1 MRNVFSAI
9 TLLGGLVTL
18 LAVLIFLCCMIFCP
32 SEPPLWPL
40 TMALFSLCLSLIAK
54 VIGIIVNGSSD
65 NDEND
70 SIQ

>member
-1 MRNVFSAI
+1 M
-9 TLLGGLVTL
+9 
-18 LAVLIFLCCMIFCP
+18 
-32 SEPPLWPL
+32 
-40 TMALFSLCLSLIAK
+40 LCLKVKRLKRLLLNHINKLVDIVESGK